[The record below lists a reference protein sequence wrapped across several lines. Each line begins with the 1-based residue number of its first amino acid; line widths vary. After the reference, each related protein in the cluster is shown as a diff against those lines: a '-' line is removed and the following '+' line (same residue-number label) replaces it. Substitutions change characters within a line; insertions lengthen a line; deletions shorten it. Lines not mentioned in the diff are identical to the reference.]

1 MDISTQLNNVL
12 CIKDVF
18 IMERTDELCIST
30 PLKTPFILDNV
41 NIGLGFPLQTKIED
55 HFNVNAIKAD
65 EYLQHCMEVFS
76 YSENIQKYQ
85 KMRGNTL
92 LDACIDEI
100 NNYFH
105 IKKHRHQSHTNHHSH
120 HSHKPYHVHTDSSTG
135 NNNYHVEMDS
145 DDELPPPPYY
155 LRNMN
160 KHV

>member
-18 IMERTDELCIST
+18 IMERTDELFIST

-41 NIGLGFPLQTKIED
+41 NIGRGFPLQTKIED

-76 YSENIQKYQ
+76 YRENIQKYQ

-120 HSHKPYHVHTDSSTG
+120 KPYHVHTSTRKNVYELEG
-135 NNNYHVEMDS
+135 DS
-145 DDELPPPPYY
+145 DDELPRPTTH